1 MRCWGLGGQGGCRTG
16 GAATAL
22 GDSCAT
28 AGQSLGKPTEGLQM
42 PQGLGPIQAPA
53 LTQHSPEPVTALA
66 QQVDVTS
73 CPPPPC
79 QRTCEGD
86 TRSGA
91 PPAHPH
97 SAPSLAAS
105 GAHSKSRDT
114 LCFFF
119 FLSPHF
125 LFFHPICCFSIPFSK
140 GQGSFPPSPAP
151 RHPPSLLPGCEQGC
165 PDLLLWEQHG
175 AGTQG
180 KGSSWHRQL
189 F

>member
-22 GDSCAT
+22 GDSCTT
-28 AGQSLGKPTEGLQM
+28 AGQSLGKPTEGLEM
-42 PQGLGPIQAPA
+42 LQGLGPFQAPA
-53 LTQHSPEPVTALA
+53 LTQRSPEPVRALA

-79 QRTCEGD
+79 QRTREGD

-97 SAPSLAAS
+97 SAPALAAS

-114 LCFFF
+114 LRFFF
-119 FLSPHF
+119 SFPPFFVFPPHL
-125 LFFHPICCFSIPFSK
+125 LFFHPLFQRPRQFSSFPCSSPPSIP
-140 GQGSFPPSPAP
+140 PA
-151 RHPPSLLPGCEQGC
+151 RM
-165 PDLLLWEQHG
+165 
-175 AGTQG
+175 
-180 KGSSWHRQL
+180 
-189 F
+189 